1 MFIHTADIQTPTD
14 AISAL
19 PAVESTHIVITF
31 IWEVIFSIEICV
43 LYRSGASFFV
53 LVGISFFMGF
63 VGAREIFV
71 SISGFSYFTLQHVN
85 HPDSVYT
92 QDKCVFASTSAVMS
106 QLVTLLFCSFSTC
119 HII

>member
-43 LYRSGASFFV
+43 LYRSGASFFFW
-53 LVGISFFMGF
+53 L
-63 VGAREIFV
+63 EYH
-71 SISGFSYFTLQHVN
+71 FSWDLWVRVKSLYPFPGSHI
-85 HPDSVYT
+85 
-92 QDKCVFASTSAVMS
+92 
-106 QLVTLLFCSFSTC
+106 LLFNM
-119 HII
+119 